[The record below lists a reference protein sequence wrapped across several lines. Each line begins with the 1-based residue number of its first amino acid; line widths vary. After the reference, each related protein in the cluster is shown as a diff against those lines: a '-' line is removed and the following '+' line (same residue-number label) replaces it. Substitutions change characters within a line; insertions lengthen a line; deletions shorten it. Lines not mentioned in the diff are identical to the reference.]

1 MSEENTTTSAND
13 VTNPHDKLFR
23 ETWSNLDNAKSFLQ
37 HYLPGHVLACME
49 LETLEISKDSF
60 VEKELSDYY
69 SDMLYK
75 VNLSGMP
82 GCVYVLFEHKSYY
95 DRYVHLQLL
104 EYMVKIWRLHIKQ
117 KKQKKKELLPIVIP
131 LLICHGKRPW
141 PEEKVRVSS
150 LLAGPVEALSG
161 YIPDFGFLLH
171 DLNRFTDTDIK
182 GTVMARVVLLL
193 FKHVFAPDLQEKLP
207 GILSLMKTLM
217 EKETGLQYLETV
229 LRYLFNTVDDISA
242 ETIKEVAEQALS
254 TSEGEYIMTLAE
266 RLRKEGEMRGEIR
279 GKLEGRLEGRL
290 EGEIRGKLEGM
301 KDAIELGMV
310 LKFPDQRDY
319 VMAEVQKI
327 NDLDTLIK
335 IKEAIKTAKAVSELQ
350 RYLGGC

>member
-1 MSEENTTTSAND
+1 
-13 VTNPHDKLFR
+13 
-23 ETWSNLDNAKSFLQ
+23 
-37 HYLPGHVLACME
+37 
-49 LETLEISKDSF
+49 
-60 VEKELSDYY
+60 
-69 SDMLYK
+69 
-75 VNLSGMP
+75 MP

-117 KKQKKKELLPIVIP
+117 KKKKELLPIVIP

-141 PEEKVRVSS
+141 PEESVRFSS
-150 LLAGPVEALSG
+150 LLSGPVEELSG
-161 YIPDFGFLLH
+161 YIPDFGILLH
-171 DLNRFTDTDIK
+171 DLNCFTDDDIK
-182 GTVMARVVLLL
+182 GTIMARVVLLL
-193 FKHVFAPDLQEKLP
+193 FKHVSSPDLQEKLP

-217 EKETGLQYLETV
+217 GKETGLQYLETV
-229 LRYLFNTVDDISA
+229 LRYLFNTIDDISA

-254 TSEGEYIMTLAE
+254 TSEGVYIMTLAE
-266 RLRKEGEMRGEIR
+266 RLRKEGEVRGEIR
-279 GKLEGRLEGRL
+279 GELRGKVEGR
-290 EGEIRGKLEGM
+290 LEGM